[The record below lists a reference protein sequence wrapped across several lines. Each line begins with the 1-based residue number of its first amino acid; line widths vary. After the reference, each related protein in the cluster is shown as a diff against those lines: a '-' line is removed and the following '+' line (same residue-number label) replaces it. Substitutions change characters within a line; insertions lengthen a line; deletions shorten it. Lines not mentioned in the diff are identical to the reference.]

1 MNEYKRLELGSLV
14 KLAVDSRGITNG
26 SIDVLS
32 FEYDIN
38 SEIDKIVDYVDNND
52 FPELKGEV
60 EIIKQENDILENK
73 IKNFALEVLTLK
85 IDTKSLQDDTKSL
98 QDDTKSLQDETQQLN
113 QLIQEYNST
122 VSNQYNNLVNLTYQI
137 LNKLQ
142 PKIVYKDKIVIQKEY
157 VQSQVTYYRGVKS
170 IDEVRQEKQVVSSG
184 RRPKAIT
191 GWFEYSDEWM
201 VEIIFDKESF
211 FMTKKDYQRAVNRG
225 LPPGGIGPLVPAKL
239 FHKEY
244 DK

>member
-85 IDTKSLQDDTKSL
+85 SDTKSLQDYT
-98 QDDTKSLQDETQQLN
+98 EQLN

-211 FMTKKDYQRAVNRG
+211 FMTKKDYQRAINRG

>member
-14 KLAVDSRGITNG
+14 KLAVNSRGITNG

-60 EIIKQENDILENK
+60 EIIKQENDILEDK
-73 IKNFALEVLTLK
+73 IKNFALEILTLK
-85 IDTKSLQDDTKSL
+85 TDTKSL
-98 QDDTKSLQDETQQLN
+98 QDDTKSLQDETEQLN
-113 QLIQEYNST
+113 QLIQEYNTT
-122 VSNQYNNLVNLTYQI
+122 VANQYNNLVTLTYQI
-137 LNKLQ
+137 LNKLE

-170 IDEVRQEKQVVSSG
+170 IDEVRQEEQVISGG
-184 RRPKAIT
+184 RRPKQKY

-211 FMTKKDYQRAVNRG
+211 FMKKKDYQSAINRG
-225 LPPGGIGPLVPAKL
+225 LPPGGIGPLYPAKL
-239 FHKEY
+239 FHKQY

>member
-38 SEIDKIVDYVDNND
+38 SEIDKIVDYVDGNN

-60 EIIKQENDILENK
+60 EIIKQENDILEDK
-73 IKNFALEVLTLK
+73 IKNFALEILTLK
-85 IDTKSLQDDTKSL
+85 SDTKSLQDGT
-98 QDDTKSLQDETQQLN
+98 EQLN
-113 QLIQEYNST
+113 QLIQEYNTT
-122 VSNQYNNLVNLTYQI
+122 VANQYNNLVNLTYQI
-137 LNKLQ
+137 LNKLE

-157 VQSQVTYYRGVKS
+157 VQTQTTYYRGVKT
-170 IDEVRQEKQVVSSG
+170 IDEVRQEQQVISSG
-184 RRPKAIT
+184 RRPKQKY

-211 FMTKKDYQRAVNRG
+211 FMKKKDYQSAIDRG
-225 LPPGGIGPLVPAKL
+225 LPPGGIGPLIPAKL
-239 FHKEY
+239 FHKQY

>member
-38 SEIDKIVDYVDNND
+38 SEIDKIVDYVDSNN

-85 IDTKSLQDDTKSL
+85 SDTKSLQDYT
-98 QDDTKSLQDETQQLN
+98 EQLN

-122 VSNQYNNLVNLTYQI
+122 VANQYNNLVGLTYQI
-137 LNKLQ
+137 LNKLE
-142 PKIVYKDKIVIQKEY
+142 PKIIYKDKIVIQKEY

-184 RRPKAIT
+184 RTPKAIT

-211 FMTKKDYQRAVNRG
+211 FMTKKDYQRAISRG

>member
-38 SEIDKIVDYVDNND
+38 SEIDKIVDYVDGNN

-60 EIIKQENDILENK
+60 EIIKQQNDILEDK

-85 IDTKSLQDDTKSL
+85 IDTKLL
-98 QDDTKSLQDETQQLN
+98 QDDTKSLQDETDQLN
-113 QLIQEYNST
+113 QLIQEYNTT
-122 VSNQYNNLVNLTYQI
+122 VANQYNNLVNLTYQI
-137 LNKLQ
+137 LNKLE

-157 VQSQVTYYRGVKS
+157 IETTKTFYRGVKS

-211 FMTKKDYQRAVNRG
+211 FMTKKDYQRAINRG
-225 LPPGGIGPLVPAKL
+225 LPPGGIGPLVSAKL

>member
-14 KLAVDSRGITNG
+14 KLAVNSRGITNG

-85 IDTKSLQDDTKSL
+85 SDTKSL
-98 QDDTKSLQDETQQLN
+98 QDDTKSLQDETQELN

-122 VSNQYNNLVNLTYQI
+122 VANQYNNLVNLTYKI

-142 PKIVYKDKIVIQKEY
+142 PKIVYKDKIIIQKEY
-157 VQSQVTYYRGVKS
+157 VQTQTTYYRGVKS
-170 IDEVRQEKQVVSSG
+170 IDEVRKEQKVVSSG
-184 RRPKAIT
+184 RRPKQRY

-201 VEIIFDKESF
+201 VEIIFDKEAF
-211 FMTKKDYQRAVNRG
+211 FMTKKNYQRAID
-225 LPPGGIGPLVPAKL
+225 LKIPPGGIGPLVPAKL
-239 FHKEY
+239 FHKQY

>member
-85 IDTKSLQDDTKSL
+85 SDTKSLQDYT
-98 QDDTKSLQDETQQLN
+98 EQLN

-122 VSNQYNNLVNLTYQI
+122 VANQYNNLVGLTYQI
-137 LNKLQ
+137 LNKLE
-142 PKIVYKDKIVIQKEY
+142 PKIIYKDKIVIQKEY

-211 FMTKKDYQRAVNRG
+211 FMTKKDYQRAINRG

>member
-38 SEIDKIVDYVDNND
+38 SEIDKIVDYVDSNN

-85 IDTKSLQDDTKSL
+85 SDTKSLQDYT
-98 QDDTKSLQDETQQLN
+98 EQLN

-122 VSNQYNNLVNLTYQI
+122 VANQYNNLVGLTYQI
-137 LNKLQ
+137 LNKLE
-142 PKIVYKDKIVIQKEY
+142 PKIIYKDKIVIQKEY

-184 RRPKAIT
+184 RTPKAIT

-211 FMTKKDYQRAVNRG
+211 FMTKKDYQRAINRG